1 VASGE
6 EAMTQAGECRPDMD
20 GVEAGRP
27 SVTSASHDTMKVP
40 GGGMAALKRRVS
52 VATNIGGVWVGAQHP
67 IVVQSMTNT
76 DTADVVSTVNQVMDL
91 ARAGSELV
99 RVTVNTDAAAAAV
112 PKIVDT
118 LDKFGVPVPI
128 IGDFHYNGHLLL
140 KKYPECARALAKYRI
155 NPGNVNIGKK
165 HDDNFRV
172 MIEAAIEYDR
182 PVRIGVNWGSLDQA
196 LLTRMMD
203 ENSRLPEPLDAK
215 QVTMNAIVTSAIES
229 GRAAER
235 HGLAHEKII
244 LSAKVSGVQD
254 LIAVYRMLA
263 LRCDYP
269 LHLGLTE
276 AGLGSKGI
284 VATTAALSV
293 LLQEGIGDTIRASL
307 TPLPNGDRTDEVI
320 VSQQILQALELRSF
334 TPQVTACPGC
344 GRTTSTFFQDM
355 ADQIQTYLR
364 EQMPVWKGRY
374 NGVEKMKVAVMGCVV
389 NGPGESKHSNI
400 GISLPGTFEAP
411 VAPVYVDGRLMTTLR
426 GDRIVAE
433 FIDILNKYVERTY
446 AEAMAETMA

>member
-1 VASGE
+1 
-6 EAMTQAGECRPDMD
+6 
-20 GVEAGRP
+20 
-27 SVTSASHDTMKVP
+27 
-40 GGGMAALKRRVS
+40 MAALKRRAS
-52 VATNIGGVWVGAQHP
+52 VAVKIGNVWVGGNHP
-67 IVVQSMTNT
+67 IVVQSMTNP
-76 DTADVVSTVNQVMDL
+76 DTADVMSTVNQVMAL
-91 ARAGSELV
+91 AQAGSELV
-99 RVTVNTDAAAAAV
+99 RVTVNTEAAAQAV

-118 LDKFGVPVPI
+118 RDKVGVRVAV
-128 IGDFHYNGHLLL
+128 IGAFHYNGHILL
-140 KKYPECARALAKYRI
+140 KKYPDCARALAKYRI

-165 HDDNFRV
+165 HDDNFRT

-182 PVRIGVNWGSLDQA
+182 PVRIGVNWGSLDQT

-203 ENSRLPEPLDAK
+203 ENSLLADPKDARE
-215 QVTMNAIVTSAIES
+215 VTMNAIVASAVLSAE
-229 GRAAER
+229 AAE
-235 HGLAHEKII
+235 HYGLSRDKII

-254 LIAVYRMLA
+254 LIAVYRKLGA
-263 LRCDYP
+263 QCDYT

-284 VATTAALSV
+284 AATTAAIGV

-320 VSQQILQALELRSF
+320 VCQQILQALELRSF

-355 ADQIQTYLR
+355 ADQIETYLR

-374 NGVEKMKVAVMGCVV
+374 AGVEEMKVAVMGCVV

-400 GISLPGTFEAP
+400 GISLPGTFEEP
-411 VAPVYVDGRLMTTLR
+411 VAPVYVDGKLSTTLR
-426 GDRIVAE
+426 GDKIVAE
-433 FIDILNKYVERTY
+433 FIQILDDYVESHY
-446 AEAMAETMA
+446 AAKEELAAKV

>member
-1 VASGE
+1 MSANPRHRTVAVNVG
-6 EAMTQAGECRPDMD
+6 
-20 GVEAGRP
+20 GV
-27 SVTSASHDTMKVP
+27 KV
-40 GGGMAALKRRVS
+40 GGG
-52 VATNIGGVWVGAQHP
+52 NP

-76 DTADVVSTVNQVMDL
+76 DTADVQSTVNQVMAL
-91 ARAGSELV
+91 ANAGSELV
-99 RVTVNTDAAAAAV
+99 RVTVNTDEAARAV
-112 PKIVDT
+112 PKIVET
-118 LDKFGVPVPI
+118 LHMFGVRVPV

-140 KKYPECARALAKYRI
+140 KKYPDMARALSKYRI

-172 MIEAAIEYDR
+172 MIEAAIEYER

-203 ENSRLPEPLDAK
+203 ENNALPEPADART
-215 QVTMNAIVTSAIES
+215 VTLRAIVVSAIES
-229 GRAAER
+229 ARAAE
-235 HGLAHEKII
+235 HYGLAKDRII

-254 LIAVYRMLA
+254 LISVYRMLA
-263 LRCDYP
+263 AECDYA

-284 VATTAALSV
+284 VASTAGIGV
-293 LLQEGIGDTIRASL
+293 LLQEGIGDTIRSSL
-307 TPLPNGDRTDEVI
+307 TPLPNGDRSDEVI
-320 VSQQILQALELRSF
+320 VCQQILQALELRSF

-364 EQMPVWKGRY
+364 TQMPAWKLRY
-374 NGVEKMKVAVMGCVV
+374 SGVEEMKVAVMGCVV

-400 GISLPGTFEAP
+400 GISLPGTFEEP
-411 VAPVYVDGRLMTTLR
+411 VAPVYVDGKLKCTLR
-426 GDRIVAE
+426 GDKIVAE
-433 FIDILNKYVERTY
+433 FIDLLNAYVDRTY
-446 AEAMAETMA
+446 AARVEETVEA